1 MLRIAMKL
9 RNVDLAKYLWG
20 IDDDGKTWEYI
31 YFMINDVSFD
41 IEISKLSKSG
51 SHALA
56 LIASLISRL
65 RTFPKGLLGRISA
78 ISRISGYLYFAISF
92 PDRKAFIS
100 LRHTA
105 SPVLGTTTMIFLTE
119 A

>member
-1 MLRIAMKL
+1 MVYRRGKIILAAEIAMKL

-51 SHALA
+51 SWL
-56 LIASLISRL
+56 
-65 RTFPKGLLGRISA
+65 
-78 ISRISGYLYFAISF
+78 
-92 PDRKAFIS
+92 
-100 LRHTA
+100 
-105 SPVLGTTTMIFLTE
+105 
-119 A
+119 